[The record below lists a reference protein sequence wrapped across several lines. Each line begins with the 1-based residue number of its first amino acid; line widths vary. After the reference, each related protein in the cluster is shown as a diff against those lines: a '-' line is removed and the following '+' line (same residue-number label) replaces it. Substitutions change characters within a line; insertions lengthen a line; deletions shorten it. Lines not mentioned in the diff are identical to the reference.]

1 MKNLALFISTLII
14 ISACSQAPKT
24 KPPITTLPKE
34 APTDSLPIS
43 QEPEANYKLYL
54 IALEDK
60 GLNGKEIG
68 CEDSVVGVESKKP
81 QTLISTEQKLTA
93 AYNELLSL
101 GKEDSE
107 SGFSN
112 FLTGGTLKLDTVKI
126 DAQGKATIKFSGK
139 VPLAGVCDHP
149 RIENQLTET
158 ALQFTDINNVDIFIN
173 NQSLKD
179 FLSLK

>member
-1 MKNLALFISTLII
+1 MKKLTLLLITILAL
-14 ISACSQAPKT
+14 SACAQQSPTPLPNTTPQNT
-24 KPPITTLPKE
+24 TPI
-34 APTDSLPIS
+34 IV
-43 QEPEANYKLYL
+43 EPEEVANYKIYL
-54 IALEDK
+54 IALEDQ

-68 CEDSVVGVESKKP
+68 CGDSVIGVESKKA
-81 QTLISTEQKLTA
+81 QTLTSTEQKLTA

-112 FLTGGTLKLDTVKI
+112 FLAGGTLKLDTLKI
-126 DAQGKATIKFSGK
+126 DTQGKATIKFSGK

-158 ALQFTDINNVDIFIN
+158 ALQFSDINSVDIFIN